1 MKNRLRSIGR
11 TLIAVFCMWTAF
23 PSGSTGFTG
32 IQWHPYN
39 EGMALGKSKN
49 KKVFINFYA
58 DWCGYCKVMD
68 KETFEDP
75 SVISY
80 LNENFISIRVNV
92 DKERMIAARYRINP
106 LPDTWFISEKGEP
119 IGNKPGFVS
128 AKDLLP
134 ILKFISTDSYLKM
147 SYKEFLKSF

>member
-1 MKNRLRSIGR
+1 
-11 TLIAVFCMWTAF
+11 MWAAL
-23 PSGSTGFTG
+23 PSGSTGLTG

-49 KKVFINFYA
+49 KKVLINFYA
-58 DWCGYCKVMD
+58 DWCGYCKLMD
-68 KETFEDP
+68 QKTFADP
-75 SVISY
+75 TVISY
-80 LNENFISIRVNV
+80 LNEHFISIKVNA
-92 DKERMIAARYRINP
+92 DKERMVAAIYRVNP
-106 LPDTWFISEKGEP
+106 LPDTWFISEKGKP
-119 IGNKPGFVS
+119 IGNKLGFVS